1 MRNQELR
8 GYPIPPQLDNTET
21 LLLRVKEL
29 ISNESL
35 TKSQQ
40 SRYHRVDSEW
50 KGNSPGVEGGGGGEG
65 SRSILEGRRNGREK
79 SRYCQFRYHAFISAP
94 T

>member
-50 KGNSPGVEGGGGGEG
+50 KGNSPGVEGGRWRGGIAIDFRGE
-65 SRSILEGRRNGREK
+65 EK
-79 SRYCQFRYHAFISAP
+79 W
-94 T
+94 

>member
-50 KGNSPGVEGGGGGEG
+50 KGNSPGVEGERWRGGIAIDFRGE
-65 SRSILEGRRNGREK
+65 EK
-79 SRYCQFRYHAFISAP
+79 W
-94 T
+94 